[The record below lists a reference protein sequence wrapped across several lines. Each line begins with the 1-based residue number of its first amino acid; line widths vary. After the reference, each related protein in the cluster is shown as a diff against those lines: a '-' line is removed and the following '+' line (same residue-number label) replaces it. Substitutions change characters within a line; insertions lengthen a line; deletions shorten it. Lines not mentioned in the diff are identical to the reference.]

1 MNIFG
6 PTSLVNGLLIGF
18 LFGFIL
24 QKSRVTK
31 HDVIVGFLRLTDLTV
46 LRVMAGAIIVAM
58 IGVHLLNELGL
69 TDLYPPSANF
79 FGLVAGGLIFGAGMA
94 TAGYCPGTAA
104 GALGEGKTDALVAM
118 AGMVIGSALYAE
130 VYPVL
135 LPHLTA
141 SEAGPLTLPEVLH
154 LGRWP
159 VIAALTVVFS
169 GVLYAVR
176 KRP

>member
-1 MNIFG
+1 MNILG
-6 PTSLVNGLLIGF
+6 PNSLVNGLLIGF

-46 LRVMAGAIIVAM
+46 LRVMGAAIIVAM
-58 IGVHLLNELGL
+58 IGVHLLNEMGL
-69 TDLYPPSANF
+69 TDLYPPAANF
-79 FGLVAGGLIFGAGMA
+79 FGLVAGGIIFGAGMA

-104 GALGEGKTDALVAM
+104 GALGEGSLDALVAM
-118 AGMVIGSALYAE
+118 AGMIIGSALYAE
-130 VYPVL
+130 VYPAL
-135 LPHLTA
+135 LPRLTA
-141 SEAGPLTLPEVLH
+141 SEAGPLTWPEVLH
-154 LGRWP
+154 MNRWI
-159 VIAALTVVFS
+159 VIVVLTAVFS